1 MMWPH
6 GSPGRTPTHISVLPR
21 VRISFRYLKT
31 LQDFSPKSFFECV
44 SPFLHSQYP
53 TEGSFVEGRGATCR
67 PFFLFCSISWHLFG
81 CPQSHGMNLGIEHG
95 VCRALTC
102 PQLIVGLGFSQIS
115 GVFQHP
121 GAFPR
126 HSSDNFIPS
135 SFPHHFLSP
144 STALGSMKRVKK
156 WGFSPL

>member
-44 SPFLHSQYP
+44 SAFLHSQYP

-81 CPQSHGMNLGIEHG
+81 CPQSHGMNLGIERG

-115 GVFQHP
+115 GVFHLQVHSP
-121 GAFPR
+121 GIAVTT
-126 HSSDNFIPS
+126 SSPAPS
-135 SFPHHFLSP
+135 SYPFLPP
-144 STALGSMKRVKK
+144 SAALGSMKRVKK